1 MRTRVRS
8 QALLSGLG
16 IQHCHELWCSLQ
28 MRLGSHIVAAAG
40 SNLTPSWEVP
50 GAALNKAGKKKKKK
64 AGTGVPTVAQ
74 WVKDPTCLCRGSSL
88 IHSPVQWVKDPT
100 LLLLWHGSSSSL
112 DLIPS
117 LGTSMCHGD
126 SRKRKKKKKKK
137 EAGTWSREKG
147 GTGEVLGQ
155 LCSL

>member
-1 MRTRVRS
+1 M
-8 QALLSGLG
+8 
-16 IQHCHELWCSLQ
+16 
-28 MRLGSHIVAAAG
+28 
-40 SNLTPSWEVP
+40 
-50 GAALNKAGKKKKKK
+50 
-64 AGTGVPTVAQ
+64 AQ

-137 EAGTWSREKG
+137 RLEPGVGRR
-147 GTGEVLGQ
+147 VGQ
-155 LCSL
+155 GRSWGSCVPSEGNNGFFQGVVVSSLHGLSDGQPAAMV